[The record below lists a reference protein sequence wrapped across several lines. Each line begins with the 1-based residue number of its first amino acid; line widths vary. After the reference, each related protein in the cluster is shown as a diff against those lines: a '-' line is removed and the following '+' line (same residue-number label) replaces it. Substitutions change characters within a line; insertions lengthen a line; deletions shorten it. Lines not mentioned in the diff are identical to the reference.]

1 MRALFIWQL
10 QLPLTVPAAVT
21 ISDSLIIPL
30 SLSLSLSISFPLSG
44 LASCPSAVTVTV
56 NVAIHIKI
64 IVCRRTFT
72 TRNGSPGN
80 PGDAAADFCRRFD
93 CHKMI
98 LKMQFGQKC
107 ARLLPRSL
115 GLSNGIATLSATS
128 LPSSP
133 LLHSPL
139 LLPLKR
145 YALGNTHLQIAFPS
159 GCPVSS
165 P

>member
-1 MRALFIWQL
+1 MTAS
-10 QLPLTVPAAVT
+10 VT
-21 ISDSLIIPL
+21 PSLY
-30 SLSLSLSISFPLSG
+30 LSG
-44 LASCPSAVTVTV
+44 LASCPSPVTVTV

-64 IVCRRTFT
+64 IVCRRTFI
-72 TRNGSPGN
+72 TRNGSPGSPGN
-80 PGDAAADFCRRFD
+80 PAGGAAADFCLRFD

-128 LPSSP
+128 LSSP
-133 LLHSPL
+133 SPL

-145 YALGNTHLQIAFPS
+145 YALGNTHLQIAFPT

>member
-21 ISDSLIIPL
+21 VSDSLSY
-30 SLSLSLSISFPLSG
+30 SLSLYLSG
-44 LASCPSAVTVTV
+44 LASCPSPVTVTV

-64 IVCRRTFT
+64 IVCRRTFI
-72 TRNGSPGN
+72 TRNGSPGSPGN
-80 PGDAAADFCRRFD
+80 PAGGAAADFCLRFD

-128 LPSSP
+128 LSSP
-133 LLHSPL
+133 SPL

-145 YALGNTHLQIAFPS
+145 YALGNTHLQIAFPT